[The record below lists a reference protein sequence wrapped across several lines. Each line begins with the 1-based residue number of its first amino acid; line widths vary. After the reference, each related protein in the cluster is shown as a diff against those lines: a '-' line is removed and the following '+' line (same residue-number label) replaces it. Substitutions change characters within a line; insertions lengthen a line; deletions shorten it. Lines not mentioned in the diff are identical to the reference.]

1 MATVIEYYV
10 PKKLRKQGGKWIP
23 PEQRGRIIPFPVL
36 EDKSVLRLFRL
47 PWPPCLIFAYPTA
60 SSSLSI
66 SWARFAL
73 KASRGQ
79 VLASTGRGSF

>member
-10 PKKLRKQGGKWIP
+10 PEKLRKQGGKWIP
-23 PEQRGRIIPFPVL
+23 PKLRGRIIPFPVI

-47 PWPPCLIFAYPTA
+47 PWPPVFDFCTSNRHEVI
-60 SSSLSI
+60 SI

-79 VLASTGRGSF
+79 VLAFTGRGSF